1 MNKHIRTIL
10 HLLTFLVFMFGP
22 MNPNSKAAGPL
33 VEEGDP
39 SSTKHESLLSYYNI
53 PLYFEANQGQVSA
66 AEVKFVSRGKGYF
79 LAATP
84 SGLTLDL
91 QRSHD
96 KGGAVVQVTLEG
108 ANPEAQIT
116 GQELQP
122 GVSNYFIGSDPA
134 DWHPAIPNY
143 KQVHYEQVWPGI
155 DLLLYGN
162 QQTLEYDF
170 VVAPGA
176 DPAQIKMSFAG
187 ADRLDI
193 DPTGDLVIGVGSSEM
208 RQKAPIIYQEVNGE
222 NRSVEGSFVLADQ
235 QVSFR
240 LGAYDPTLPL
250 VIDPPLIY
258 STFLGG
264 TGNETPG
271 FAVAVNAAGEIFLT
285 GHTTASGFPTT
296 TGAYDTSYNG
306 SGSNVFVTK
315 LNASGSGL
323 VYSTFLGGTGSTNEG
338 KSIAINGAGEAFIVG
353 YTNSADFPTT
363 AGAYDTTFNGTAYDP
378 FVTKLSANGSS
389 LVYSTFLG
397 TGETATGSIGPG
409 GSSLVGGYDIAVN
422 TAGEAFVTGTT
433 SDSSFPTT
441 AGAYDTTYSG
451 TFNVFVT
458 KFNASG
464 SALVYSTFLGATDN
478 SWSKQYSRGIAIN
491 NAGEAYV
498 VGRTETTNS
507 FPTTAGA
514 YDTTY
519 NGSSDGF
526 VTKLNASG
534 SGLVYSTFLGT
545 PSNDDIADIAVNSA
559 GEAYVFSQTYS
570 GGFATTAGAY
580 DTTYNDSYGYTDTAV
595 TKFNASGS
603 GLVFSTYLGGDDF
616 DYPGSIA
623 LNNSTGEI
631 YLTGATYSYTFPTT
645 PGAYDNTV
653 NGSYNAFV
661 AKLSADGSNLGYGT
675 YLAGMWQA
683 RGTGIVPGS
692 GTAEAYVIGATTSST
707 FPVSAGAYDTS
718 YNGGQDIFVTKL
730 ILLNNPTISSIANRS
745 TNEDVATGPISFT
758 VGDVET
764 SADSLTVSSSS
775 SNQTLVPNA
784 NITFGG
790 SGANRTVTVTPA
802 ANQYGSATI
811 TVTVSDGTYST
822 PTSFVLTVNSVND
835 APTIS
840 DIANQSTNEDVA
852 TGPISFTVGDIETAA
867 GSLTVS
873 GSSSDQTLVPNAN
886 ITFGGSGANR
896 TVMVTPAA
904 NQFGTATITIQ
915 VSDGTSSAQDTFVLT
930 VNSVNDAPLISNIPD
945 QVTAYNT
952 AKGPIT
958 FNVGDVETPA
968 GSLTLSANSSNPTI
982 VLVSNIVFGG
992 SGASRTVTVTPA
1004 AGQYGTVTLTV
1015 TVSDGAA
1022 TAFDTFAFTVNS
1034 PTSDTDGDEMPD
1046 GWEVDNSLDPSV
1058 GDATGDPDND
1068 GATNLDEYQA
1078 GTDPQSGDSDSDGM
1092 PDGWELDNGLDP
1104 LVDDATDDTDG
1115 DGLTNLDEY
1124 QTGSDPQDADSDND
1138 GIRDATEV
1146 DAGTDPTDGMDND
1159 TVAEQVATI
1168 VAASDSIAD
1177 GAPIAADLTNPT
1189 LALVNVIPTHI
1200 SAYEGAIAA
1209 ANPAPMTKFELQAI
1223 IDGVNQ
1229 TLDSDSDGMPDG
1241 WELDNDLDPAVDDAA
1256 DDADGDSL
1264 TNLEE
1269 YQIGT
1274 NPQSSDTDGDGIS
1287 DATELDGGTDPM
1299 DGTDNDSMVEQVAT
1313 IVAASDN
1320 PADGAPSAA
1329 DLTNPT
1335 LALVNVITDNMPA
1348 YEEAIAAASPAP
1360 TTKADLQA
1368 IIDGINQGNDTDGDG
1383 ISDVTEFDAGTNPTD
1398 GMDNDTVAE
1407 QIATLVTASDNPSD
1421 GAPIAA
1427 DLTNLT
1433 LALINVI
1440 TANMPAYEEAIA
1452 AASPAPTTKADL
1464 QAIIDGVNQ
1473 TSDAEGD
1480 GMTDGWEIDNGL
1492 DPQVNDSADDADGD
1506 SVTNLEEY
1514 QAGTDPQSS
1523 DSDGDGMPDGWELD
1537 HGLDPTVDDTA
1548 DDADG
1553 DSVTNLEEYQAGTDP
1568 QSSDSDGDGMSDEWE
1583 LGHGLDPQVDD
1594 AGDDADSD
1602 GATNLE
1608 EYQAGSDPQDAD
1620 TDGDGVNDGLEIGDD
1635 PANPLDSDEDGT
1647 PDFADQDDDNDN
1659 VPTTVEC
1666 PAGLPC
1672 PDSDSDGRRDY
1683 LDPDDDNDT
1692 IPTAMECP
1700 AGPPCPDSDNDNVPN
1715 YLDSDSDA
1723 DGLTDAQEGTGDPD
1737 NDGTPNYLDDDSDG
1751 DGIDDSTEGRQDLD
1765 SDQKPNFLDMDS
1777 DGDGISDVQE
1787 GTEDPD
1793 GDQIPNFLDGDS
1805 DGDGITDTEEGA
1817 GDTDNDGM
1825 PNYLDQDSD
1834 GDGFNDA
1841 DEGTGDTDNDGTPD
1855 YLDGDSDND
1864 GLSDATEGMG
1874 DADNDGTPN
1883 YLDQDSD
1890 GDSFSDTQEGA
1901 GDADNDGTPNYLD
1914 QDSDGNGIAD
1924 ADEGA
1929 SDPDNDG
1936 IPDYLDP
1943 DSDGD
1948 GITDAQ
1954 EGASDT
1960 DHDGTPNYL
1969 DTDSDGDGF
1978 NDIQEGVG
1986 DADNDGTPDYLDP
1999 QIDSDGDGIPDSI
2012 EDANKDG
2019 NPTNDNADQD
2029 GVSNHLDLD
2038 SDGDGL
2044 SDRTECPAGLICL
2057 DSDGDGI
2064 YDFLDTDS
2072 DNDGKSDASEAS
2084 GDNDSDGIPNR
2095 LDPDDNDGGTSD
2107 SDGDGLSDRDE
2118 CPAGPPCPDSDGDG
2132 IPDYQDPT
2140 NNRVTGLF
2148 VSVVENTNNIVSQGT
2163 LPVMSLAAIQ
2173 VSSATQAVR
2182 TGDVM
2187 SYTIRLGNNR
2197 PLTTTV
2203 MMTVTFQTGFG
2214 TVAPKSF
2221 TVALK
2226 PYGQSSSDYTAA
2238 YSQVVVVTGPATGRV
2253 NFQLQTSYGLNWTI
2267 VREMEV
2273 AATTSEP
2280 GKIYLPLIMK

>member
-1 MNKHIRTIL
+1 MMKTL
-10 HLLTFLVFMFGP
+10 HFTLLTVLLCLGLALP
-22 MNPNSKAAGPL
+22 TTSTRAAEPA
-33 VEEGDP
+33 
-39 SSTKHESLLSYYNI
+39 STSEVASQTVIDAYGNI
-53 PLYFEANQGQVSA
+53 PLHFEPNQGQVSA

-79 LAATP
+79 LATTP

-108 ANPEAQIT
+108 ANPEVQIT

-134 DWHPAIPNY
+134 DWHPAVPNY

-222 NRSVEGSFVLADQ
+222 NRSVEGSFVLADR

-285 GHTTASGFPTT
+285 GHTAASGFPTT
-296 TGAYDTSYNG
+296 AGAYDTSYNG

-353 YTNSADFPTT
+353 YTDSADFPTT

-397 TGETATGSIGPG
+397 TGEIATGSVGPG

-498 VGRTETTNS
+498 VGRTETTSS

-534 SGLVYSTFLGT
+534 SGLAYSTFLGT

-623 LNNSTGEI
+623 LNNSTSEI

-692 GTAEAYVIGATTSST
+692 GTAEAYVIGATTSTS

-764 SADSLTVSSSS
+764 SADSLTVSGSS

-852 TGPISFTVGDIETAA
+852 VGPISFTVGDIETAA
-867 GSLTVS
+867 GSLMVS

-896 TVMVTPAA
+896 TVTVTPAA
-904 NQFGTATITIQ
+904 NQFGPATITIQ
-915 VSDGTSSAQDTFVLT
+915 VSDGTSSAQDSFVLT
-930 VNSVNDAPLISNIPD
+930 VNSVNDTPLISNIPD
-945 QVTAYNT
+945 QVIAYNT

-958 FNVGDVETPA
+958 FNVGDVETAA

-982 VLVSNIVFGG
+982 VPVSNIVFGG

-1022 TAFDTFAFTVNS
+1022 TAFDTFTFIVNS
-1034 PTSDTDGDEMPD
+1034 PTSDTDGDGMPD

-1092 PDGWELDNGLDP
+1092 PDGWELDDDLDP
-1104 LVDDATDDTDG
+1104 LVDDATNDADG

-1138 GIRDATEV
+1138 GISDATEL
-1146 DAGTDPTDGMDND
+1146 DAGTDPLDGTDND

-1189 LALVNVIPTHI
+1189 LALINVIPANMA
-1200 SAYEGAIAA
+1200 AYEEAIAVA
-1209 ANPAPMTKFELQAI
+1209 SPAPTTKPELQAI
-1223 IDGVNQ
+1223 IDGVN
-1229 TLDSDSDGMPDG
+1229 
-1241 WELDNDLDPAVDDAA
+1241 
-1256 DDADGDSL
+1256 
-1264 TNLEE
+1264 
-1269 YQIGT
+1269 
-1274 NPQSSDTDGDGIS
+1274 QSSDTDGDGIS
-1287 DATELDGGTDPM
+1287 DATEVDAGTDPL
-1299 DGTDNDSMVEQVAT
+1299 DGTDNDTVAEQVAT
-1313 IVAASDN
+1313 IVAASDSV
-1320 PADGAPSAA
+1320 ADGAPIAA

-1335 LALVNVITDNMPA
+1335 LALVNVIPANMPA
-1348 YEEAIAAASPAP
+1348 YEEAIAVASPTPA
-1360 TTKADLQA
+1360 TKPELQA
-1368 IIDGINQGNDTDGDG
+1368 IINMVNQAEYQGRVDQDSDGDG
-1383 ISDVTEFDAGTNPTD
+1383 LSDWTELDAGANPYDRT
-1398 GMDNDTVAE
+1398 DNDTVAE
-1407 QIATLVTASDNPSD
+1407 QVATIVAASDSVAD
-1421 GAPIAA
+1421 GSPIRV
-1427 DLTNLT
+1427 DLTNPI
-1433 LALINVI
+1433 LALVHVI
-1440 TANMPAYEEAIA
+1440 PANMPAYEEAIA
-1452 AASPAPTTKADL
+1452 AASPAPTTKPEL

-1473 TSDAEGD
+1473 ASDTDSD
-1480 GMTDGWEIDNGL
+1480 GMSDDWELDNGL
-1492 DPQVNDSADDADGD
+1492 DPLVDDAGDDPDGD
-1506 SVTNLEEY
+1506 GLTNLEEY
-1514 QAGTDPQSS
+1514 QAGTNPQSS
-1523 DSDGDGMPDGWELD
+1523 DSDNDGISDTTELDAGTDPTDGTDNDTVAEQVATIVAASDSVADGAPIAADLTNPTLALINVIPANMAAYEAAIAAASPAPTTKPEMQVIIDGVNQTSDTDGDGMPDGWELD
-1537 HGLDPTVDDTA
+1537 NGLDPEVDDA
-1548 DDADG
+1548 SDDADG
-1553 DSVTNLEEYQAGTDP
+1553 D
-1568 QSSDSDGDGMSDEWE
+1568 
-1583 LGHGLDPQVDD
+1583 
-1594 AGDDADSD
+1594 
-1602 GATNLE
+1602 GATNLD

-1620 TDGDGVNDGLEIGDD
+1620 SDGDGVNDDVEIGTD
-1635 PANPLDSDEDGT
+1635 PTHPLDTDGDGT
-1647 PDFADQDDDNDN
+1647 PDFADLDDDDDS
-1659 VPTTVEC
+1659 VPTSVEC
-1666 PAGLPC
+1666 PAGSPC
-1672 PDSDSDGRRDY
+1672 LNTDGDGAPDY

-1692 IPTAMECP
+1692 IPTAVECP
-1700 AGPPCPDSDNDNVPN
+1700 SGPPCPDSD
-1715 YLDSDSDA
+1715 S
-1723 DGLTDAQEGTGDPD
+1723 
-1737 NDGTPNYLDDDSDG
+1737 
-1751 DGIDDSTEGRQDLD
+1751 
-1765 SDQKPNFLDMDS
+1765 
-1777 DGDGISDVQE
+1777 
-1787 GTEDPD
+1787 
-1793 GDQIPNFLDGDS
+1793 
-1805 DGDGITDTEEGA
+1805 
-1817 GDTDNDGM
+1817 
-1825 PNYLDQDSD
+1825 
-1834 GDGFNDA
+1834 
-1841 DEGTGDTDNDGTPD
+1841 
-1855 YLDGDSDND
+1855 
-1864 GLSDATEGMG
+1864 
-1874 DADNDGTPN
+1874 
-1883 YLDQDSD
+1883 
-1890 GDSFSDTQEGA
+1890 
-1901 GDADNDGTPNYLD
+1901 
-1914 QDSDGNGIAD
+1914 
-1924 ADEGA
+1924 
-1929 SDPDNDG
+1929 
-1936 IPDYLDP
+1936 
-1943 DSDGD
+1943 
-1948 GITDAQ
+1948 
-1954 EGASDT
+1954 
-1960 DHDGTPNYL
+1960 DGTPNYL
-1969 DTDSDGDGF
+1969 DTDSDGDGIP
-1978 NDIQEGVG
+1978 DSQEGAGDPDGDGLSNYIDNDSDGDGIDDSVEGRQDLDSDGTPNYLDTDSDGDGISDVQEGTGDPDGDQIPNYLDGDSDGDGIPDSQDGAGDSDNDGTPNYLDTDADGDGSSDAQEGTGDADNDGIPNYLDNDSDNDGIPDSQEGTGDADGDGKPNYLDTDSDGDGIPDSQDGTGDSDNDGTLNYLDTDSDGDGIPDSQESTG
-1986 DADNDGTPDYLDP
+1986 DADNDGTPNYLDTDSDGDGLGDAQEGSGDSDGDGTPDYLDS
-1999 QIDSDGDGIPDSI
+1999 QTDSDGDGIPDSI
-2012 EDANKDG
+2012 EDANHDG
-2019 NPTNDNADQD
+2019 DPTNDNADGD
-2029 GVSNHLDLD
+2029 GLPNNRDLD

-2044 SDRTECPAGLICL
+2044 SDRTECPAGLMCP
-2057 DSDGDGI
+2057 DSDGDGT

-2072 DNDGKSDASEAS
+2072 DNDGKSDTVEGS
-2084 GDNDSDGIPNR
+2084 GDNDGDGIPNW
-2095 LDPDDNDGGTSD
+2095 LDSDDNDGGTGD
-2107 SDGDGLSDRDE
+2107 SDGDGLSDQDE

-2140 NNRVTGLF
+2140 NTMVTGLF
-2148 VSVVENTNNIVSQGT
+2148 VSVVENQNRIVSQGT
-2163 LPVMSLAAIQ
+2163 LPVLNLAATQ
-2173 VSSATQAVR
+2173 MSTATQAVK

-2187 SYTIRLGNNR
+2187 SYTIHLANNR
-2197 PLTTTV
+2197 TLTTTV
-2203 MMTVTFQTGFG
+2203 TMTVTFQSGFG

-2226 PYGQSSSDYTAA
+2226 PYGQSDADYQKA
-2238 YSQVVVVTGPATGRV
+2238 YSQTVIVAGPATGKV
-2253 NFQLQTSYGLNWTI
+2253 KFQLQTSYGLNWTI

-2273 AATTSEP
+2273 AATTSGP
-2280 GKIYLPLIMK
+2280 GKIYLPLIFK